1 MPVFILQVKVPS
13 APKRSTEI
21 MIKGDTI
28 EDALKGAEVRI
39 YDMKRT
45 VETKPY
51 TYVGHT
57 PGSMF
62 TQIYY
67 KRMLRRMVNLEVQ

>member
-1 MPVFILQVKVPS
+1 MPVFILQVTVPT

-21 MIKGDTI
+21 MIKGDNI
-28 EDALKGAEVRI
+28 EDALKGAEVRV

-51 TYVGHT
+51 TYVGHK

-67 KRMLRRMVNLEVQ
+67 KRILRRLQSLEV